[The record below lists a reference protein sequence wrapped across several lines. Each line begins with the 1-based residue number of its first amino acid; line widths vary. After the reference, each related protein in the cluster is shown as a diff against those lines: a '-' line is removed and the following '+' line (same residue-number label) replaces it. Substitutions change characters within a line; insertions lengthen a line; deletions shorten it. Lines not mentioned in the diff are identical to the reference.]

1 MAERLIELLDYYR
14 VKSDKIEAERT
25 EWLQQLNLIKQSI
38 QNVHLKER
46 EVLDKKIQIAE
57 QQKALSDSHLILLDE
72 KLNELKIIKDNE
84 ELKRANEKDQIKIAE
99 LASLSKETKYGT
111 DPRNVLITDSRPKDS
126 KKASL
131 AVDKDA
137 DEKDKSEQ
145 WSSYVS
151 KYKKSKNAP
160 LGKQQGKIKTIFLPH
175 EDVNKLKSEI
185 QKLKEYKENQRKLY
199 SQCLKAYQ
207 KEKEIKKEEIRLRKF
222 DHENK
227 LTELQGIVEKRS
239 TQRDSI
245 CRDYFQERHR
255 IKEKA
260 NPTVESFEERLKVTK
275 EILIK
280 KLDDEKLKLEREIAY
295 QVETLEQHGKDYT
308 DKFRNQA
315 KRKEGKVNIL
325 KDQYIHLQK
334 VYVENIKTLEIEL
347 ESYNQREEN
356 IEFRRQR
363 ESTMFSEDI
372 LTLKKRVTD
381 YESYIKK
388 LKELVDRDKA
398 EELIGELTQNDQRR
412 TDLIEIRQEIQKLK
426 DEVDHSRRIKV

>member
-1 MAERLIELLDYYR
+1 M
-14 VKSDKIEAERT
+14 
-25 EWLQQLNLIKQSI
+25 
-38 QNVHLKER
+38 
-46 EVLDKKIQIAE
+46 
-57 QQKALSDSHLILLDE
+57 
-72 KLNELKIIKDNE
+72 
-84 ELKRANEKDQIKIAE
+84 
-99 LASLSKETKYGT
+99 
-111 DPRNVLITDSRPKDS
+111 
-126 KKASL
+126 
-131 AVDKDA
+131 
-137 DEKDKSEQ
+137 
-145 WSSYVS
+145 
-151 KYKKSKNAP
+151 
-160 LGKQQGKIKTIFLPH
+160 PH

-207 KEKEIKKEEIRLRKF
+207 KEKDIKKEEIRLRKI